1 VRRPTAVTRTLDAVV
16 LEAPVFAGIDG
27 AYAAQLAGCARTAG
41 WEQGELLFREGDA
54 ADTFYV
60 VRRGRVALELFI
72 PNRGPLTLETI
83 EAGEVV
89 GWSWLF
95 PPYRWHFDGRA
106 VAPVR
111 AIAVDG
117 ACLRGKCDDDPGL
130 GYELMRRFSQ
140 VMLERLQATRLRLAD
155 VYGSPR

>member
-1 VRRPTAVTRTLDAVV
+1 MKNTLDAVV
-16 LEAPVFAGIDG
+16 LQAPVFAGLPADH
-27 AYAAQLAGCARTAG
+27 AAQLAGCAQTIG
-41 WEQGELLFREGDA
+41 WKEGETLFREGDD
-54 ADTFYV
+54 ADKFFV
-60 VRRGRVALELFI
+60 VRRGRVALELFV
-72 PNRGPLTLETI
+72 PNGGALTIETI
-83 EAGEVV
+83 EPGEVV

-106 VAPVR
+106 VGPVR
-111 AIAVDG
+111 AVAVDG
-117 ACLRGKCDDDPGL
+117 ACLRRKCDDDSAL

>member
-1 VRRPTAVTRTLDAVV
+1 MPRTVDALV
-16 LEAPVFAGIDG
+16 LEAPVFAGLDPDH
-27 AYAAQLAGCARTAG
+27 AAQLAGCAQMTGWDAG
-41 WEQGELLFREGDA
+41 EMLFREGDPSNA
-54 ADTFYV
+54 FYV
-60 VRRGRVALELFI
+60 VRRGRVALEVFV
-72 PNRGPLTLETI
+72 PGRGTLTVETI
-83 EAGEVV
+83 ETGEVV

-106 VAPVR
+106 IGSVR

-117 ACLRGKCDDDPGL
+117 ACLRGKCDEDPAL

-155 VYGSPR
+155 VYGAPR

>member
-1 VRRPTAVTRTLDAVV
+1 METIETLLRAS
-16 LEAPVFAGIDG
+16 PVFEGLEPDRLA
-27 AYAAQLAGCARTAG
+27 LVAGCASNVHFD
-41 WEQGELLFREGDA
+41 QGAVMFREGDE
-54 ADTFYV
+54 ADTFYL
-60 VRRGRVALELFI
+60 VRHGSIALETFV
-72 PNRGPLTLETI
+72 PARGSAVIETI
-83 EAGEVV
+83 EAGDVV

-155 VYGSPR
+155 VYGNPC

>member
-1 VRRPTAVTRTLDAVV
+1 MRGLDAIV
-16 LEAPVFAGIDG
+16 LDAPVFAGLPPDQ
-27 AYAAQLAGCARTAG
+27 AAELAGCAQTDG
-41 WEQGELLFREGDA
+41 WDEGEMLFREGDP

-60 VRRGRVALELFI
+60 VRRGRVALELFV
-72 PNRGPLTLETI
+72 PSRGALTIETI

-106 VAPVR
+106 VGAVR
-111 AIAVDG
+111 AVAVDG
-117 ACLRGKCDDDPGL
+117 ACLRGKCDEDPAL
-130 GYELMRRFSQ
+130 GYDLMRRFSQ